1 MVRNILPIIDS
12 EETFELLNEY
22 EQQVIKEPIE
32 NLSSYTDARNAD
44 IDRLGKEYNKN
55 IGKIETLRSI
65 ALEQEGCLLEFTR
78 EQELKD
84 LQEKYESISMNFDNS
99 NLEDLKRNIE
109 GINRR
114 LQEIIKEDLEK
125 ISEQYNRE
133 NKKLKQV
140 ENEHPIC
147 PSCRQEIKDNEAG
160 EHLKQFFQ
168 KEMNRFQEKANELK
182 ETAKKLAEE
191 KKEKQALYE
200 KLSTYDMKELQTE
213 RDNIKEKIEKK

>member
-1 MVRNILPIIDS
+1 M
-12 EETFELLNEY
+12 
-22 EQQVIKEPIE
+22 
-32 NLSSYTDARNAD
+32 
-44 IDRLGKEYNKN
+44 
-55 IGKIETLRSI
+55 RSI

-147 PSCRQEIKDNEAG
+147 PSCSRRAFKTIFSKGNE
-160 EHLKQFFQ
+160 
-168 KEMNRFQEKANELK
+168 
-182 ETAKKLAEE
+182 
-191 KKEKQALYE
+191 
-200 KLSTYDMKELQTE
+200 
-213 RDNIKEKIEKK
+213 